1 MTYEL
6 KEIGQFKYI
15 EEGEGETL
23 LLLHGLFGA
32 LSNFDDIITYFKPN
46 YKVVVPVLPIY
57 EAPIREISVDFLM
70 RYSVEFL
77 KEKGYNGQKIHVLGN
92 SLGGHVALFLT
103 LEHPE
108 IVKSLT
114 LTGSSGLFE
123 NTLGDTFPKRQNY
136 QFIQRK
142 TEYTFYDPAVATKEL
157 VDMLFEIVN
166 NNEKAM
172 RVVAVARSAIR
183 DNVENKLHN
192 ILCQTL
198 LIWGKQDRITPPF
211 VGEDFHKGI
220 KNSQLN
226 YINRCGHAPMMERP
240 EEFNIILDK
249 FLKNVKTYW

>member
-15 EEGEGETL
+15 EEGEGEIL

-32 LSNFDDIITYFKPN
+32 LSNFDDIITHFKPN

-77 KEKGYNGQKIHVLGN
+77 KEKGYDGQKLHVLGN

-103 LEHPE
+103 LAHPE

>member
-15 EEGEGETL
+15 EEGEGEIL

-32 LSNFDDIITYFKPN
+32 LSNFDGIITHFKPN

-77 KEKGYNGQKIHVLGN
+77 KEKGYDGQKLHVLGN

-103 LEHPE
+103 LGHPE

-136 QFIQRK
+136 QFIQSK
-142 TEYTFYDPAVATKEL
+142 TEYTFYDPSVATKDL

-192 ILCQTL
+192 ILCPTL

-240 EEFNIILDK
+240 DEFNIILDK
-249 FLKNVKTYW
+249 FLQNVKRYR

>member
-1 MTYEL
+1 MNYEL

-15 EEGEGETL
+15 EEGEGEIL

-32 LSNFDDIITYFKPN
+32 LSNFDGIITHFKPN

-70 RYSVEFL
+70 RYAVDFL
-77 KEKGYNGQKIHVLGN
+77 KEKGYDGQKMHVLGN
-92 SLGGHVALFLT
+92 SLGGHVALFMT
-103 LEHPE
+103 LSHPE
-108 IVKSLT
+108 LVKSLT

-136 QFIQRK
+136 QFIQTK
-142 TEYTFYDPAVATKEL
+142 TEYTFYDPSVATKDL

-192 ILCQTL
+192 IECPTL

-240 EEFNIILDK
+240 DEFNIILDK
-249 FLKNVKTYW
+249 FLQNIKRYR

>member
-1 MTYEL
+1 MKYQI
-6 KEIGQFKYI
+6 KEIGQFKYL
-15 EEGEGETL
+15 EEGEGEIL
-23 LLLHGLFGA
+23 LLLHGLFGT
-32 LSNFDDIITYFKPN
+32 LSNFDALIDDFKSE
-46 YKVVVPVLPIY
+46 YKVIVPVLPIY
-57 EAPIREISVDFLM
+57 EAPIRELSVDYLM
-70 RYSVEFL
+70 HYTLNFL
-77 KEKGYNGQKIHVLGN
+77 KDKGYEGQKMHVLGN

-103 LEHPE
+103 LAHPE
-108 IVKSLT
+108 LVKSLT

-142 TEYTFYDPAVATKEL
+142 TEYTFYDPNVASKEL
-157 VDMLFEIVN
+157 VDELFEIVN

-192 ILCQTL
+192 IKCPTL
-198 LIWGKQDRITPPF
+198 LVWGKQDRITPPF

-220 KNSQLN
+220 ANSQLN
-226 YINRCGHAPMMERP
+226 FINRSGHAPMMERP

-249 FLKNVKTYW
+249 FLKNVKRYH

>member
-15 EEGEGETL
+15 EEGEGEIL

-32 LSNFDDIITYFKPN
+32 LSNFDDIITHFKPN

-77 KEKGYNGQKIHVLGN
+77 KEKGYDGQKLHVLGN

-103 LEHPE
+103 LAHPE

-142 TEYTFYDPAVATKEL
+142 TEYTFYDPAVATKDL